1 MGKHKKPL
9 SKKKKSQNAINNQSQ
24 SPQKNQAKSPNKKK
38 QKIKKV
44 KHQNKE
50 KKFLQKKRKEKQ
62 IASEKENLELNDE
75 EEIEIPED
83 LEKYYSEFMITPEEI
98 ENLPHD
104 KFKIYKIP
112 KTKDEHKKNL
122 DDLIKKSDIILEF
135 IDVRNVKGTR
145 CEKIEKEIKDKN
157 KTLILVLAKADTVSK
172 EFLDSTFENLRKQ
185 SNLVLILSSYIRE
198 KISGMY
204 DKLKKIINGNPKKNK
219 NNKIGI
225 IGYPNMGKKLF
236 IQSIQLL
243 MNANSDD
250 KIIYFNENKSF
261 GIDSIPGTIFEKD
274 DENTLFISK
283 EYKDISKIPKPEK
296 LIEKL
301 LDFVDKEKIKKIYN
315 FKDFNNLNE
324 LYKEFSIKFKYDNKD
339 HKSIAQHI
347 IQDIIDG
354 KIMYEISK

>member
-9 SKKKKSQNAINNQSQ
+9 SKKKKLQKETNNQIQSQ
-24 SPQKNQAKSPNKKK
+24 RKKQKKSQNKKK

-44 KHQNKE
+44 KEQ
-50 KKFLQKKRKEKQ
+50 KKGKKNLQKKKREKV
-62 IASEKENLELNDE
+62 IISEEDNIEENEETLPEGYENYYPDFFLSEDELA
-75 EEIEIPED
+75 
-83 LEKYYSEFMITPEEI
+83 
-98 ENLPHD
+98 NLPHD
-104 KFKIYKIP
+104 KFKVYNIP

-157 KTLILVLAKADTVSK
+157 KTLILVLAKCDTVSK
-172 EFLDSTFENLRKQ
+172 EFLDKTFENLRKQ

-204 DKLKKIINGNPKKNK
+204 DKLKKIIHGHSKKNK
-219 NNKIGI
+219 NHKIGI

-243 MNANSDD
+243 MNANSDE

-261 GIDSIPGTIFEKD
+261 GIDCIPGTIYEKD

-283 EYKDISKIPKPEK
+283 EYKEITKIPKPEK

-354 KIMYEISK
+354 KIIYEISK